1 MTAAA
6 SEPAATES
14 TRAEVAAAIRARQR
28 FVITS
33 HVRPDGDAIGSALA
47 MAFALRQLGK
57 DVRVL
62 FKDPPPPP
70 LAAFPGVGEIEIT
83 GQTDDPG
90 DAVIIMECGDVPRT
104 GVEGLTG
111 GFIVNIDHHP
121 GNLMYGAMNWIDLS
135 AAACGEMV
143 YELIR
148 ELDLPLTLES
158 ATHIYVAILTD
169 TGSFHYSNITP
180 RTFEICRHCME
191 AGIDPPAIARSIFDS
206 NNLGRLKLFGAV
218 LSRMELDDTGRIATV
233 YVDRKL
239 AADSGGT
246 YEDTE
251 GLINLPL
258 TVKEIQAA
266 AFFKESGP
274 DDWRVSMRSKGDID
288 VNAIA
293 KQFGGGGHKNASG
306 CSATGSLE
314 ILKQTFRDRLAG
326 AIDKA
331 VSNA

>member
-1 MTAAA
+1 MTAAT
-6 SEPAATES
+6 TES

-47 MAFALRQLGK
+47 MAYALRQLGK
-57 DVRVL
+57 EVRVL
-62 FKDPPPPP
+62 FKDPPPAP
-70 LAAFPGVGEIEIT
+70 LLVFPGVDGIEIT
-83 GQTDDPG
+83 SRTDDPG
-90 DAVIIMECGDVPRT
+90 DAVLIMECGDVPRT
-104 GVEGLTG
+104 GIEGLAA
-111 GFIVNIDHHP
+111 GFVINIDHHP
-121 GNLMYGAMNWIDLS
+121 GNLMYGAMNWVDLS
-135 AAACGEMV
+135 AAACGELV

-148 ELDLPLTLES
+148 ELGVPLSLES

-169 TGSFHYSNITP
+169 TGSFHYSSITS
-180 RTFEICRHCME
+180 RTFDICRHCME
-191 AGIDPPAIARSIFDS
+191 VGIDPPAIARSIFDS

-218 LSRMELDDTGRIATV
+218 LSRMELDDSGRIATV
-233 YVDRKL
+233 YVDQRL
-239 AADSGGT
+239 ATECGGT

-258 TVKEIQAA
+258 TVKEIQAVV
-266 AFFKESGP
+266 FFKEFGP
-274 DDWRVSMRSKGDID
+274 GDWRVSLRSKGDID

-314 ILKQTFRDRLAG
+314 SLKRVFRDKLAA

-331 VSNA
+331 VPVA